1 MSALMKA
8 AVLLAVLG
16 LVAVHET
23 EAQFLPY
30 AGYLGGYGWPGYY
43 NYAYYGKRSAGFE
56 PAPANGQQPAVS
68 AYPSG
73 AVIQPTTQQTPA
85 PPVAQ
90 ASASAAVVSPDAAN
104 AANAP
109 TTKAPSH

>member
-16 LVAVHET
+16 LVAVYET

-30 AGYLGGYGWPGYY
+30 AGYLGGYGWPAY

-56 PAPANGQQPAVS
+56 PAPASGQQPAVS

-90 ASASAAVVSPDAAN
+90 ASASAAVVSPDT
-104 AANAP
+104 ANAP
-109 TTKAPSH
+109 TTKAPTH